1 MRKSILFWSLFV
13 LIMIGPPFS
22 TSLKAETVLFCQ
34 SKLATGF
41 FNEGGTWRQGRFQEQ
56 RFTLKFNDDFTK
68 LKGFISGLDDRE
80 MECSKPY
87 KLYPDEIY
95 CVHLMGSHETF
106 LYHSK
111 SKRFIASKITST
123 GWLVDG
129 TDTDVIHA
137 GTCKTF

>member
-1 MRKSILFWSLFV
+1 MRKSILFLSLFV

-34 SKLATGF
+34 SELATGF
-41 FNEGGTWRQGRFQEQ
+41 SNKGGTWKQYRFQEE
-56 RFTLKFNDDFTK
+56 RFTLKFNHDFTK
-68 LKGFISGLDDRE
+68 LKGFIPVSDDRE

-87 KLYPDEIY
+87 TLYPDEIY
-95 CVHLMGSHETF
+95 CVHLMGAHETF
-106 LYHSK
+106 LYDSK
-111 SKRFIASKITST
+111 SKRFIASMITST

-129 TDTDVIHA
+129 TDTDVIFA